1 MYFPAKSKPFPQ
13 AIVVLPPPRTFLVVG
28 FIGMRNPPAKAPW
41 PHRETHKVKLRV
53 VETGCGGWGSRDT
66 KVNGLGGR
74 QAGLAKEGNSAE
86 PQGLR
91 EMNGK

>member
-1 MYFPAKSKPFPQ
+1 MYFPARSKPFPQ
-13 AIVVLPPPRTFLVVG
+13 ALVVLVPGTFLVVG

-41 PHRETHKVKLRV
+41 PHRETHKVKFRV
-53 VETGCGGWGSRDT
+53 AETGCGGWGFRDT
-66 KVNGLGGR
+66 KAKGLGRR
-74 QAGLAKEGNSAE
+74 QAGLAKEGNSTE